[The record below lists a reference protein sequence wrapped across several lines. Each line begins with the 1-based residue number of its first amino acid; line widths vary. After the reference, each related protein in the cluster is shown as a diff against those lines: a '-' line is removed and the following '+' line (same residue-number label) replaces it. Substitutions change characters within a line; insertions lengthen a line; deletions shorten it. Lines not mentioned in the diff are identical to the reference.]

1 MGTIFFINRF
11 TIMGRGTQVNLYLK
25 IMKLRMKEFSI
36 PRRFFTFD
44 TNSREH
50 QLIINRGQ

>member
-1 MGTIFFINRF
+1 
-11 TIMGRGTQVNLYLK
+11 MGRGTQVNLYLK

-36 PRRFFTFD
+36 PSRFFTFD
-44 TNSREH
+44 TNPREY